1 MLFKKNDRVISSD
14 KRRENLTNL
23 YILEVRRMTL
33 LSQTIT
39 EFWQEQFL
47 NGDILYSDD
56 VFTVTIN
63 PNLSEERRVMVLE
76 TSDGRILAVL
86 TPAMADKL
94 GLYQLKDLS
103 KQTFHQKLNE
113 AGVTLHGA
121 DNIFYFSEA
130 DKNILLQENLKG
142 SIRQLTEQ
150 DDAVFSEFESSA
162 SEQDLDDA
170 YVELDHWAVFG
181 SFEQNRLVS
190 AASMYPWMNAKIAD
204 LGVLT
209 LESFRGKGHAGKVVR
224 SICKYAIEQGYEPQY
239 RCQLDNQASIFLAKA
254 AGLTPFGKWDIISPD
269 STD

>member
-1 MLFKKNDRVISSD
+1 MLFNKNGSVLSSE
-14 KRRENLTNL
+14 KRLENLTEL
-23 YILEVRRMTL
+23 QILEVEIMTL

-47 NGDILYSDD
+47 NGYVLYSDD

-63 PNLSEERRVMVLE
+63 PNLSQDRRVMVLE

-86 TPAMADKL
+86 TPTMADKI
-94 GLYQLKDLS
+94 GLYQLQDLS
-103 KQTFHQKLNE
+103 IQTFRQKLNE
-113 AGVTLHGA
+113 AGVILHGA
-121 DNIFYFSEA
+121 DNIYYFSEA
-130 DKNILLQENLKG
+130 DKNILLHENFEG
-142 SIRQLTEQ
+142 SIRQLTEE
-150 DDAVFSEFESSA
+150 DGVVFSEFQSSA

-181 SFEQNRLVS
+181 SFEQNRLAS

-239 RCQLDNQASIFLAKA
+239 RCQLDNQASIFLAKS
-254 AGLTPFGKWDIISPD
+254 AGLTQFGKWDIISPD